1 MFDFAMFDPAYGP
14 RSPGPRGTA
23 QIPRTGSRPW
33 HEQPWHERR
42 NWRRYAEGLLR
53 YYTGRRTYT
62 LHVHG
67 LHVEQGRDVTPLAA
81 VTPAVRRVLVAC
93 RFPRIPEDLPIRGA
107 EIRGAEDARERP
119 TAFWLRTLIAHEAAH
134 VLWTGALP
142 EETCLARLVNIL
154 EDERIERL
162 QGTRHARLS
171 KDFDTIGDVML
182 ARHVEGEVVGEKVP
196 SEGPDS
202 LAATV
207 LKACLLHRWSHDVDW
222 FDDCPLPS
230 DDWDVVCPLVEEAWV
245 AASYADVVS
254 AAAEILAHF
263 GIDEEELPDE
273 IDDLPILGGWI
284 DVPAG
289 AQPGPTGAQP
299 DTCGGGG
306 ATSDEAERADDP
318 GVLAPEAP
326 DLDPHGADARRVK
339 ELTDGLDPVAER
351 MAQVLLPRMPSPL
364 PAFSKSRGRFEFR
377 RHALGYDDAY
387 RRLPET
393 NTRRVTVDVLLD
405 ASSSM
410 LEDEGNGS
418 RFFHA
423 QRTVLAI
430 ALACERAGN
439 VGGDGSA
446 GGSGGVPI
454 RVIPFT
460 ERPLDILSAPTP
472 DLSNEAL
479 RHRVARLE
487 PDGST
492 ALAPALR
499 LALGTGPARANSA
512 PATGAPANGYERIVI
527 VVTDGELDEQDA
539 ADAGRMVRQAKPRPI
554 LIPILIGRGEGRA
567 AEYRRVF
574 RRCASIEEL
583 SDLPRTVGR
592 CIRDAMR

>member
-1 MFDFAMFDPAYGP
+1 
-14 RSPGPRGTA
+14 
-23 QIPRTGSRPW
+23 
-33 HEQPWHERR
+33 
-42 NWRRYAEGLLR
+42 
-53 YYTGRRTYT
+53 
-62 LHVHG
+62 
-67 LHVEQGRDVTPLAA
+67 
-81 VTPAVRRVLVAC
+81 
-93 RFPRIPEDLPIRGA
+93 
-107 EIRGAEDARERP
+107 
-119 TAFWLRTLIAHEAAH
+119 
-134 VLWTGALP
+134 
-142 EETCLARLVNIL
+142 
-154 EDERIERL
+154 
-162 QGTRHARLS
+162 
-171 KDFDTIGDVML
+171 
-182 ARHVEGEVVGEKVP
+182 
-196 SEGPDS
+196 
-202 LAATV
+202 
-207 LKACLLHRWSHDVDW
+207 
-222 FDDCPLPS
+222 
-230 DDWDVVCPLVEEAWV
+230 
-245 AASYADVVS
+245 
-254 AAAEILAHF
+254 
-263 GIDEEELPDE
+263 
-273 IDDLPILGGWI
+273 
-284 DVPAG
+284 
-289 AQPGPTGAQP
+289 
-299 DTCGGGG
+299 
-306 ATSDEAERADDP
+306 
-318 GVLAPEAP
+318 
-326 DLDPHGADARRVK
+326 VK